1 MAKKYRD
8 LEQRLICNSFVDL
21 EDSGE
26 CWIWLGRR
34 LPDGYGLINVRVDG
48 KHKAL
53 RAHRVAYTE
62 LTGDTLGPDEEID
75 HICHV
80 RFCINPNHLRKVTK
94 LQNLANRRGY
104 RS

>member
-1 MAKKYRD
+1 MATKYRD

-53 RAHRVAYTE
+53 RARTVSRT
-62 LTGDTLGPDEEID
+62 
-75 HICHV
+75 
-80 RFCINPNHLRKVTK
+80 PNS
-94 LQNLANRRGY
+94 LATRWGRAK
-104 RS
+104 RSTTFVMCASASTRITCAR